1 MNNMRKSL
9 IIVALALTGVSAH
22 AQFDFGGGSRSNSGA
37 SSSTSTPWS
46 GFKLPKKTMKLDFRN
61 ASADMVLAL
70 FTKTSGV
77 TIIKDPLLS
86 QPLTLTTA
94 KAVPL
99 NEAFE
104 VLNAALSV
112 RNFEMRKEGN
122 VLVIKQKPTRQ
133 QQGGRQG
140 GFDMSAITP
149 EMMSGMMSGGQ
160 SNSQLKV
167 YPIKYANA
175 SQVARV
181 LNDVFAQSGGGG
193 FNLPFNIG
201 GMGGGGNRGRFGG
214 GGGFNLSALGGNQ
227 STVKASSDDFSNSV
241 IVNAPRAQQT
251 QVEDLIKQI
260 DKQTE
265 EAVKPVVYKLKFA
278 VADEIQPV
286 LQNVLTA
293 NAPRGR
299 GGATANQPVDRQF
312 SFFPGLGGGGNNRN
326 AANSL
331 VVSEDRTNSVIVT
344 TTAEN
349 QKLVS
354 SIVEELDTEVK
365 LESTTFVFPLDN
377 ARADQVST
385 LLRQAFGNRQGTGT
399 GGNAGA
405 GQNRPNQNQN
415 RNNNNRLGGGG
426 GGGGGG
432 NNFGGGQSNNG
443 LNELLVDL
451 PPGVEEGELM
461 TNVDVQQGGFFG
473 NLFGGGGQQNQN
485 RNTQGSTRFGR
496 NANGQI
502 VPVQDLTGQVTVIPD
517 QNTNSLIVVTTP
529 ENAALIRSLIAQL
542 DRIPEQVMIETIIV
556 EASLD
561 SSSKMGIDWKYAQ
574 EKAFGQTGTTGTVS
588 SNFGTQAANAQG
600 FSYTLTGGNLTGFI
614 NLLKSDQKFNVLS
627 TPRIFTSNNV
637 QAEINI
643 SQRVPFVV
651 SQRTDTNGNITFNYD
666 FEDVGIVLTVTPRI
680 TAGGYVTMEVS
691 QTANDLQGFTSF
703 NAPIV
708 NQRQADTTV
717 SVKDGDTII
726 LGGIIRST
734 VTSTVKKI
742 PLLGDIPILGNLF
755 KSTDKSNQKTELV
768 VFLTPRVVR
777 DPEDAKRLNDRMREQ
792 LSKPTRDQ
800 LDKLNNGGTGGDT
813 KKTTGGG
820 Q

>member
-1 MNNMRKSL
+1 MKKSL
-9 IIVALALTGVSAH
+9 IVVALGFAAVSAH
-22 AQFDFGGGSRSNSGA
+22 AQFDFGGGARTGSGST
-37 SSSTSTPWS
+37 SSSPWS

-61 ASADMVLAL
+61 ANADMVLAL
-70 FTKTSGV
+70 FTKTSGI
-77 TIIKDPLLS
+77 TIVKDPALN

-99 NEAFE
+99 DEAFE

-122 VLVIKQKPTRQ
+122 VLVIKQRQTRNNQ
-133 QQGGRQG
+133 AGGRTG
-140 GFDMSAITP
+140 GFDMSSISP
-149 EMMSGMMSGGQ
+149 EMMQGMMGGSQ
-160 SNSQLKV
+160 NNSQLKV
-167 YPIKYANA
+167 YPIKFANA

-181 LNDVFAQSGGGG
+181 LNDVFAQGGGGGG
-193 FNLPFNIG
+193 FNFPMPFM
-201 GMGGGGNRGRFGG
+201 MGGGGNRGR
-214 GGGFNLSALGGNQ
+214 GGFNLGSLMGGGQ
-227 STVKASSDDFSNSV
+227 PTVRASSDDFSNSV

-265 EAVKPVVYKLKFA
+265 EAVKPVVYKLNYA
-278 VADEIQPV
+278 IADDIQPV
-286 LQNVLTA
+286 LSGVLQA

-299 GGATANQPVDRQF
+299 GGATNQPVDRQF
-312 SFFPGLGGGGNNRN
+312 SFFPFGGGGGNQNRN
-326 AANSL
+326 NANSQ
-331 VVSEDRTNSVIVT
+331 VVAEDRTNSVIVT
-344 TTAEN
+344 TTDDN
-349 QKLVS
+349 HKLVS
-354 SIVEELDTEVK
+354 SIVKELDTEVK

-385 LLRQAFGNRQGTGT
+385 LLRQAFGNRQGSGT
-399 GGNAGA
+399 SGTNAGA
-405 GQNRPNQNQN
+405 GQNRTNQN
-415 RNNNNRLGGGG
+415 RNNNNRFG

-432 NNFGGGQSNNG
+432 NNFGGGQSNSG
-443 LNELLVDL
+443 LNEIAVDL
-451 PPGVEEGELM
+451 PPGVDEGELM
-461 TNVDVQQGGFFG
+461 TNVDVQQGGFFQ
-473 NLFGGGGQQNQN
+473 NLFGGGQQNQN
-485 RNTQGSTRFGR
+485 RQNQNQQRFGR

-561 SSSKMGIDWKYAQ
+561 ASSKMGVDWRFTQ
-574 EKAFGQTGTTGTVS
+574 EKAFGNTGTTGTVN
-588 SNFGTQAANAQG
+588 SNFGTQAANNQG
-600 FSYTLTGGNLTGFI
+600 FSYSLTGGNLTAFI
-614 NLLKSDQKFNVLS
+614 NLLKTDQKFNVLS

-637 QAEINI
+637 EAEINI

-680 TAGGYVTMEVS
+680 TAGGFVTMDVS

-708 NQRQADTTV
+708 NQRQATTTV

-755 KSTDKSNQKTELV
+755 KSTDKSNQKTELL

-777 DPEDAKRLNDRMREQ
+777 DPEDAKRIGDKMKEQ
-792 LSKPTRDQ
+792 LSKPTQDQ
-800 LDKLNNGGTGGDT
+800 LDKLNKGNGGGNT
-813 KKTTGGG
+813 KGTTGGG